1 MAEKSEEVSKKA
13 QQRNET
19 SKRQRE
25 IARLWFKG
33 LTKEEIAEK
42 TSITQRQVSEDL
54 KFIRLSLQPRTIRSI
69 EYYRNKSRAR
79 LDMIRQKAWELV
91 EAGGP
96 IKDGARVAA
105 LRLVREVE
113 DLQTKV
119 DGIVTDKLGA
129 GPDKRAEELQ
139 RKLVA
144 IASQKD
150 KGNGHD
156 KEEDALVKDAVTD
169 KGAEEANSG

>member
-1 MAEKSEEVSKKA
+1 MAEKEEISKKA
-13 QQRNET
+13 QQRNEA
-19 SKRQRE
+19 SRRQRD

-33 LTKEEIAEK
+33 LTKEEIADK
-42 TSITQRQVSEDL
+42 LKLPQRQVTEDL
-54 KFIRLSLQPRTIRSI
+54 KFIRFSLQPRTIKSI

-79 LDMIRQKAWELV
+79 LDMIRQKAWDIV
-91 EAGGP
+91 DGDM

-150 KGNGHD
+150 KGNGHE
-156 KEEDALVKDAVTD
+156 KEEDDLVKDAVTD
-169 KGAEEANSG
+169 DSSEETDTG